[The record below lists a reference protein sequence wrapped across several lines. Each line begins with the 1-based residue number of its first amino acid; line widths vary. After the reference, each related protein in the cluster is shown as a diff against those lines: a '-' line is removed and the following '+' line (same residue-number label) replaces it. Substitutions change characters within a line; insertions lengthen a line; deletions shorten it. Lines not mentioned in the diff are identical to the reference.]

1 MKLTD
6 YLKQNSIRPSRFADQ
21 LGVPAST
28 ITRLLGGSKPGM
40 ELLEKIALETGGQVM
55 PNDFLPFRGEE
66 IPSAPSPSPI
76 KQAGVNTP

>member
-1 MKLTD
+1 
-6 YLKQNSIRPSRFADQ
+6 
-21 LGVPAST
+21 
-28 ITRLLGGSKPGM
+28 M